1 MLVVIAIISILASM
15 LSPSLRRALDASR
28 VIACTNNLKQIGIMF
43 HSYGGDFGDH
53 IPCST
58 EFGIA
63 EGWNF
68 YESGFF
74 GMQGMQLEHLLQG
87 YGGGTGNAPIACAS
101 GDGVWLCPAGTV
113 SLRRNDQ
120 NTGYGYW
127 SARRNNWTHARSG
140 GGMNSYQSAMFFMY
154 GETSDATGNCPPVF
168 SPTFAS
174 RMVLSYFDSRQ
185 PIHYCSAQ
193 GEVDDD
199 KVNWFQQGRSNHE
212 HAANGTEGPRPTL
225 YVDGS
230 VRALRYIAW
239 LDHYESGTGGS
250 NFLHTGPYTS
260 WQLATGE
267 AGAPGG
273 LLPSDYPAGRH
284 KPFTYKV
291 FDP

>member
-1 MLVVIAIISILASM
+1 
-15 LSPSLRRALDASR
+15 
-28 VIACTNNLKQIGIMF
+28 
-43 HSYGGDFGDH
+43 
-53 IPCST
+53 
-58 EFGIA
+58 
-63 EGWNF
+63 
-68 YESGFF
+68 
-74 GMQGMQLEHLLQG
+74 
-87 YGGGTGNAPIACAS
+87 
-101 GDGVWLCPAGTV
+101 V